1 MTFHI
6 GSQQGNIN
14 NIAGD
19 QTIHGGQHG
28 TFHGAPQDPGEL
40 VVRLREALDRTALPP
55 DVAAKVRNEVAGLN
69 AAITSPTPDR
79 PDAADRLA
87 RITRILTSAG
97 ALTAAAGSVAGT
109 LVALAQWLGSLG
121 DPVLQALG
129 R

>member
-1 MTFHI
+1 MTFNI

-19 QTIHGGQHG
+19 QTIYGGQHG

-55 DVAAKVRNEVAGLN
+55 DVAAEVRDEVAGLN
-69 AAITSPTPDR
+69 AAVTSPTPDR
-79 PDAADRLA
+79 PHAADRLA
-87 RITRILTSAG
+87 RITRILASAG
-97 ALTAAAGSVAGT
+97 ALTAAAGPVAGA

-121 DPVLQALG
+121 EPVLQALG

>member
-1 MTFHI
+1 MTFNI

-55 DVAAKVRNEVAGLN
+55 DVAAKVRNEVAGLK